1 MLFMVVYMENVKS
14 RKIQPEILT
23 IVTSRKEESFNF
35 HYVFPNYLVLMT
47 NFGNNSFLI
56 SLLLMNGWSF

>member
-1 MLFMVVYMENVKS
+1 MVVYMENVKS

-23 IVTSRKEESFNF
+23 IVTSRKKESFNF
-35 HYVFPNYLVLMT
+35 HYVFPNYLVFMT
-47 NFGNNSFLI
+47 NVGNNSFLI